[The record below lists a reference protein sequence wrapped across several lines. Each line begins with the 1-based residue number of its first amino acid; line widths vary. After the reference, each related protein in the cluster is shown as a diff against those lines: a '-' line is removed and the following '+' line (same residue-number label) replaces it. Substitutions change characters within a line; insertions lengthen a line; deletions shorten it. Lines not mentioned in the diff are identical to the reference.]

1 MPSALTHPRRIG
13 AYVMPLFAIPTIFG
27 GQVAMAP
34 ATIDTV
40 QVSFIGTAASNL
52 GRNLDRRLVL
62 HRGALKV
69 ANEKMWD
76 GFVPNSSFAR
86 TPKATRRF
94 HTKAIRRTRVLSV
107 IESESELQSFFE
119 NGE

>member
-1 MPSALTHPRRIG
+1 MPSALTHSRRIS

-27 GQVAMAP
+27 GQVAMGP

-40 QVSFIGTAASNL
+40 QMSFMSTAVSNL
-52 GRNLDRRLVL
+52 GQTLDRRLGL
-62 HRGALKV
+62 HRGALSLVKEKV
-69 ANEKMWD
+69 WD
-76 GFVPNSSFAR
+76 GFVPNTSFAR

-94 HTKAIRRTRVLSV
+94 HTKAVRRARVLSV
-107 IESESELQSFFE
+107 VESESELQLYFE